1 VVFIVEVRL
10 IGFEEFDKSSIEKI
24 KGAAQPLID
33 EFGRIF
39 GEEHIQ
45 EFKIAADTLRKKREK
60 YLYEVIGS
68 FNTTLGSFKAKKSGW
83 DLMSVIDEVIDNL
96 ERQILEK
103 KEMQKKRRKLPA
115 NA

>member
-1 VVFIVEVRL
+1 L
-10 IGFEEFDKSSIEKI
+10 IGFDEFDKFSKEKI

-45 EFKIAADTLRKKREK
+45 EFKIIADTIRKKREK

-83 DLMSVIDEVIDNL
+83 NLMSVIDEVIDNL
-96 ERQILEK
+96 ERQIIEK
-103 KEMQKKRRKLPA
+103 KEIVKKRRESPA

>member
-1 VVFIVEVRL
+1 M
-10 IGFEEFDKSSIEKI
+10 IGFEEFDKFSIEKI
-24 KGAAQPLID
+24 KAAGQPLID

-45 EFKIAADTLRKKREK
+45 EFKIVADTLRKKREK

-68 FNTTLGSFKAKKSGW
+68 FNTTLGSFKAKKTGW
-83 DLMSVIDEVIDNL
+83 DIMSVIDEVIDNL
-96 ERQILEK
+96 ERQIIEK
-103 KEMQKKRRKLPA
+103 KEMVKKRSRPA